1 MEINQAPV
9 NHPSTLHPQHLH
21 LHHQQ
26 LLQEAVALAA
36 ALLILTTCPVLETR
50 HIAIKQGIHLVIV

>member
-9 NHPSTLHPQHLH
+9 NHPPTLQPQHLH

-26 LLQEAVALAA
+26 VLQEAVALAA
-36 ALLILTTCPVLETR
+36 AHLSLTTHPVLETR
-50 HIAIKQGIHLVIV
+50 HIAIKQGIHLVIM